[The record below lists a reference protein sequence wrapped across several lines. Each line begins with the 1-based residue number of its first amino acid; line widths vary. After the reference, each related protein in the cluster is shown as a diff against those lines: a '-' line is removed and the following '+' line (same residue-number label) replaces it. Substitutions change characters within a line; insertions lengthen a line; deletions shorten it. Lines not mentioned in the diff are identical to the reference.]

1 MKIYNMKETASRI
14 RDLRKI
20 HRYTQEQAAELLE
33 IDRRTLGN
41 IETAQKGC
49 SVDMLIR
56 ITELYD
62 VSLDYLLMGIDINGK
77 NLKANLDG
85 IIQQLTALRDTL

>member
-1 MKIYNMKETASRI
+1 MKTYNLKETATRI

-33 IDRRTLGN
+33 VDRRTLSN

-56 ITELYD
+56 ITEVYD
-62 VSLDYLLMGIDINGK
+62 VTLDYLLMGNDLNGK
-77 NLKANLDG
+77 NLKVNLDS
-85 IIQQLTALRDTL
+85 IIQQLISLRNTL

>member
-1 MKIYNMKETASRI
+1 MKTYNMVETASRI

-20 HRYTQEQAAELLE
+20 HRYTQEQAAELLG

-56 ITELYD
+56 ITEVFD
-62 VSLDYLLMGIDINGK
+62 VSLDYLLMGRDLNGK
-77 NLKANLDG
+77 NLKANLDA
-85 IIQQLTALRDTL
+85 IIQQLNSLRDTL

>member
-1 MKIYNMKETASRI
+1 MKTYNIKETASRT

-20 HRYTQEQAAELLE
+20 HRYTQEQAVELLE
-33 IDRRTLGN
+33 IDRRTLSN

-62 VSLDYLLMGIDINGK
+62 VSMDYLLMGNDISGK
-77 NLKANLDG
+77 TLKVNLND
-85 IIQQLTALRDTL
+85 IIQRLVSLRDTL

>member
-1 MKIYNMKETASRI
+1 MKTYNLKETATRI

-33 IDRRTLGN
+33 VDRRTLSN

-56 ITELYD
+56 ITEVYD
-62 VSLDYLLMGIDINGK
+62 VTLDYLLMGNDLNGK
-77 NLKANLDG
+77 NLKVNLDS
-85 IIQQLTALRDTL
+85 IIQQLIFLRNTL

>member
-1 MKIYNMKETASRI
+1 MKTYNTKETATRI

-33 IDRRTLGN
+33 VDRRTLSN

-56 ITELYD
+56 ITEVYD
-62 VSLDYLLMGIDINGK
+62 VTLDYLLMGNDLNGK
-77 NLKANLDG
+77 NLKVNLDS
-85 IIQQLTALRDTL
+85 IIQQLISLRNTL

>member
-1 MKIYNMKETASRI
+1 MKTYNIKETASRT

-33 IDRRTLGN
+33 IDRRTLSN

-56 ITELYD
+56 ITEVYD
-62 VSLDYLLMGIDINGK
+62 VTLDYLLMGNDLNGK
-77 NLKANLDG
+77 NLKVNLDS
-85 IIQQLTALRDTL
+85 IIQQLISLRNTL